1 MELKNISFLDYH
13 YSFKLKLF
21 SKVKLLGITSAATE
35 SDFIMS

>member
-1 MELKNISFLDYH
+1 MELKNISFLGYN

-21 SKVKLLGITSAATE
+21 SKVKLLGSASATTE